1 MLGIILGAFVLAV
14 GVCADCFAVS
24 ICSGVTLRGLS
35 VRKAV
40 AVAFAFAFVQTLF
53 FFLGWSLGELFV
65 GYVEKAAH
73 VIGFLLLA
81 YVGGSM
87 IAGSFKEAEVR
98 SLSGLW
104 NVLIVAVSTSIDA
117 LGIGV
122 SLCMD
127 FVPANV
133 IAYDSAAI
141 FLVTFLSVVTGIL
154 FGRRLDRRFGSRAEL
169 FGGIVLVILGFNILL

>member
-1 MLGIILGAFVLAV
+1 MKE
-14 GVCADCFAVS
+14 
-24 ICSGVTLRGLS
+24 LS
-35 VRKAV
+35 VRKAA
-40 AVAFAFAFVQTLF
+40 AVALAFAVMQTLF
-53 FFLGWSLGELFV
+53 FILGWSLGELIV

-73 VIGFLLLA
+73 LIGFLLLA

-87 IAGSFKEAEVR
+87 IAGSFKEEEVR

-104 NVLIVAVSTSIDA
+104 NVLLVAVSTSIDA

-127 FVPANV
+127 SVSAKV

-141 FLVTFLSVVTGIL
+141 FMVTFLSVVTGIL
-154 FGRRLDRRFGSRAEL
+154 FGRRLDRRFGARAEL
-169 FGGIVLVILGFNILL
+169 FGGIVLLVIGFNILL